1 MGVPLMI
8 IGGALGA
15 ASSVYQGEQQ
25 ARAYKAQAAVAESN
39 RRTSERLASEALSEG
54 AREEK
59 QFKRQARQFAASQEA
74 ALAGSG
80 TQMSGS
86 ALNVLADTAMGIEE
100 DAAMI
105 RYNTLKNKWG
115 YDVQATNFANEARSM
130 RSAARGARTAGL
142 FGAATS
148 ILSAGTNIWA
158 AGQQNLTA
166 KNGAIKV
173 DNPGGFGLG
182 GTANYVPPDSIS
194 GYSYDWWK
202 HSRQTVRKPKL

>member
-1 MGVPLMI
+1 MGVPAMI

-15 ASSVYQGEQQ
+15 VSSIYQGESQ
-25 ARAYKAQAAVAESN
+25 ARAYRAQAQAAEGN
-39 RRTSERLASEALSEG
+39 RRTSELLAREALQEG

-59 QFKRQARQFAASQEA
+59 QFRRQARQFAASQEA

-80 TQMSGS
+80 AQMSGS
-86 ALNVLADTAMGIEE
+86 ALNVTADTAMGIEE

-115 YDVQATNFANEARSM
+115 YDVQAVNFANEARSA

-148 ILSAGTNIWA
+148 ILGAGTNIWA

-166 KNGAIKV
+166 GSGVIQAGAP
-173 DNPGGFGLG
+173 NHH
-182 GTANYVPPDSIS
+182 NWH
-194 GYSYDWWK
+194 DWY
-202 HSRQTVRKPKL
+202 HPQAGMRRGRGMKL